1 MKFSWKIFF
10 TSFIIITLSFGIG
23 GFVLINS
30 QFVTSL
36 DNKIQAAC
44 DNNGFI
50 TASLYAVV
58 YNSDATTS
66 ANPPYTDYLISN
78 FTKQVASNDNS
89 TSVKIGK
96 ATDMSFYSKS
106 SYINELDVN
115 KRGWQIVDNDGK
127 SYLQTVSKINIVDRD
142 MYIETLTDITD
153 LYVSRNNIC
162 QMYQLILICVTLLA
176 SIVLF
181 AVSRFITAPLVKL
194 SNVSKQIAHGDFSQR
209 VDTTKKSM
217 QTNEINQVAEN
228 FNTMASCVENYI
240 EQLKLDAQQ
249 RDDFVANFTHEL
261 KTPLTSVIGYA
272 DMLRSYELDATK
284 RRKCADYIYKEGK
297 RLESLSVNLLNIIVM
312 KNSEISLQK
321 IKTSVFFAEIENI
334 VKFLLKK
341 YNIHLVVEKEDAV
354 ILAEPSMFS
363 TLMYN
368 LIDNACKASKSDDEI
383 TIYGYIKNNR
393 YYITVQDYGTG
404 IPKDELKK
412 IIHPFYMVDKSR
424 SRHLGGAGLGLPLC
438 SEIAQLHGSNL
449 EFESEVNKGTM
460 VTFSVAMENSEII
473 NTNKMAV
480 KKLEEES

>member
-23 GFVLINS
+23 GFVLVNS

-36 DNKIQAAC
+36 DNKIQTAC

-50 TASLYAVV
+50 TASFYAMVN
-58 YNSDATTS
+58 NSDAITS
-66 ANPPYTDYLISN
+66 TNTSYTDYLISN
-78 FTKQVASNDNS
+78 YTKQVASNDDKTN
-89 TSVKIGK
+89 VKIGEIS
-96 ATDMSFYSKS
+96 DMSFYSKD
-106 SYINELDVN
+106 SYINDLKVN
-115 KRGWQIVDNDGK
+115 NQGWQIVDNDGK
-127 SYLQTVSKINIVDRD
+127 SYLQTVSKINIIDRD
-142 MYIETLTDITD
+142 MYIETLTDISD

-162 QMYQLILICVTLLA
+162 QMYQLILLCVTLLA

-217 QTNEINQVAEN
+217 QTDEINQVAEN
-228 FNTMASCVENYI
+228 FNTMASCVEDYI

-249 RDDFVANFTHEL
+249 RDDFVADFTHEL

-272 DMLRSYELDATK
+272 DMLRSYDLDATQ
-284 RRKCADYIYKEGK
+284 RRNCADYIYKEGK

-312 KNSEISLQK
+312 KNTDISLQK
-321 IKTSVFFAEIENI
+321 IKTSAFFAQVENS

-341 YNIHLVVEKEDAV
+341 YNINLVIEKEDAV

-368 LIDNACKASKSDDEI
+368 LIDNACKASKSGDEI
-383 TIYGYIKNNR
+383 AIYGYIKNNR
-393 YYITVQDYGTG
+393 YYFTVQDYGTG

-412 IIHPFYMVDKSR
+412 IINPFYMVDKSR

-438 SEIAQLHGSNL
+438 AEIAQLHGSQL
-449 EFESEVNKGTM
+449 EFESEINKGTM
-460 VTFSVAMENSEII
+460 VTFSVAMEGFETN
-473 NTNKMAV
+473 NTNKAEV
-480 KKLEEES
+480 EKLEEKS